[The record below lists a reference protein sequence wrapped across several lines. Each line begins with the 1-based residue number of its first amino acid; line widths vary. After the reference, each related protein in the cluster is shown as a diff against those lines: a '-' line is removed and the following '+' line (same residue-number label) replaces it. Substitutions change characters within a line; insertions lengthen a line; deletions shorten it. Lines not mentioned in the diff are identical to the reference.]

1 MVQLRKLDRVVIRF
15 AGDSGDGMQLTGGRF
30 TTESADYG
38 NDVATLP
45 DYPAEIRAPQ
55 GTLAGVSS
63 FQLQFADHDILTPGD
78 TVHVL
83 VAMNPAALKS
93 NLGDVQRGGLLIVDA
108 DEFTSRNLS
117 RVGYTSNPLEDG
129 SLDGYHLV
137 ALPLTTLAEKAV
149 AEFKLGRRAAA
160 RTKNMFALGL
170 VSWLYSRPL
179 QVTEHWLSER
189 FAADPRI
196 RDANLAALRAGEL
209 YGENTE
215 QFAVRYQVDPAPMP
229 AGKYR
234 QVSGNQATAYGLLA
248 AAHRAGVPLFL
259 GSYPITPASD
269 LLHEL
274 SRRKD
279 QGVFTFQAED
289 EIAGVGAALGASFG
303 GALGVSTTSG
313 PGFTLKQ
320 EMINLAVMTEL
331 PLVVVDVQRAGPST
345 GMPTKTEQ
353 ADLLQALWGRNG
365 ESPVVVLAPAS
376 PADCFAMAFEAAR
389 IALQYRTPV
398 VLLSDAFLANGA
410 EPWLI
415 PQVADLP
422 TIDPGFATTPNATD
436 AKGNPVF
443 HPYVRDPET
452 LVREW
457 ALPGT
462 PGLEHRIGGLEKAAP
477 AGNISTNPLNHE
489 RMVHQRADR
498 VAAVV
503 RDIPDVTPD
512 DPDGQAQVLVVGW
525 GSTYGPI
532 AAAIRRIR
540 ASGRSI
546 AQLHLRHLNPLP
558 ANVGEV
564 LHRYP
569 RIVVPEMNLGQLS
582 LILRARFLVDARS
595 FSQVRGL
602 PLSVDDLTAAL
613 ASEVDDL
620 TPRVDASSRVNP
632 TNSTAFAGQAQP
644 VGQPRGRR

>member
-1 MVQLRKLDRVVIRF
+1 
-15 AGDSGDGMQLTGGRF
+15 
-30 TTESADYG
+30 
-38 NDVATLP
+38 
-45 DYPAEIRAPQ
+45 
-55 GTLAGVSS
+55 
-63 FQLQFADHDILTPGD
+63 
-78 TVHVL
+78 
-83 VAMNPAALKS
+83 
-93 NLGDVQRGGLLIVDA
+93 
-108 DEFTSRNLS
+108 
-117 RVGYTSNPLEDG
+117 
-129 SLDGYHLV
+129 
-137 ALPLTTLAEKAV
+137 
-149 AEFKLGRRAAA
+149 
-160 RTKNMFALGL
+160 
-170 VSWLYSRPL
+170 
-179 QVTEHWLSER
+179 
-189 FAADPRI
+189 
-196 RDANLAALRAGEL
+196 
-209 YGENTE
+209 
-215 QFAVRYQVDPAPMP
+215 
-229 AGKYR
+229 
-234 QVSGNQATAYGLLA
+234 
-248 AAHRAGVPLFL
+248 
-259 GSYPITPASD
+259 
-269 LLHEL
+269 
-274 SRRKD
+274 
-279 QGVFTFQAED
+279 
-289 EIAGVGAALGASFG
+289 
-303 GALGVSTTSG
+303 
-313 PGFTLKQ
+313 
-320 EMINLAVMTEL
+320 
-331 PLVVVDVQRAGPST
+331 
-345 GMPTKTEQ
+345 
-353 ADLLQALWGRNG
+353 
-365 ESPVVVLAPAS
+365 
-376 PADCFAMAFEAAR
+376 
-389 IALQYRTPV
+389 
-398 VLLSDAFLANGA
+398 
-410 EPWLI
+410 
-415 PQVADLP
+415 
-422 TIDPGFATTPNATD
+422 
-436 AKGNPVF
+436 VF

-613 ASEVDDL
+613 AGEVDDL